1 MSPNGRSPSRCII
14 FNPAAG
20 RGLARR
26 RIARLQQLHRP
37 GDDFQATSAPGA
49 AEELALR
56 AVQQG
61 FDIILAAG
69 GDGTVHEA
77 ANGVLRSD
85 NSNVVFAPWPIGSAN
100 DYAFAL
106 GLPADW
112 PLRSDVNVQPRRVDA
127 GEIHIGNQRR
137 FFVNGMG
144 LGFNAAVT
152 LESRNIPRLRGLA
165 LYGLAFIK
173 AVARRYRYFDLTTT
187 IDAATIQQS
196 TLALTINLGPREGGF
211 IVTPQAKLD
220 DGYFD
225 IVQAGPLSRWQALTM
240 LPRLA
245 NGSLPRDN
253 PAIRQCHGQEIT
265 IRCSKPVPIHLDGEL
280 LNHSEVEISIRLLP
294 KVLTVLT
301 TSQSG
306 YLVS

>member
-1 MSPNGRSPSRCII
+1 MSERRSPARCII
-14 FNPAAG
+14 YNPTAG

-26 RIARLQQLHRP
+26 RIARLQQLRRP

-49 AEELALR
+49 AEELAHR

-61 FDIILAAG
+61 YDIILAAG

-85 NSNVVFAPWPIGSAN
+85 HSTVAFAPWPIGSAN

-106 GLPADW
+106 GLPTDW
-112 PLRSDVNVQPRRVDA
+112 PLRSDVDVQRRKVDA
-127 GEIHIGNQRR
+127 GEIRVGNRCR

-152 LESRNIPRLRGLA
+152 LESRTIPRLRGLA
-165 LYGLAFIK
+165 LYGLAFLK
-173 AVARRYRYFDLTTT
+173 AVARRYRYFDLKTS
-187 IDAATIQQS
+187 IDEATVQQS

-211 IVTPQAKLD
+211 LVTPQARLD

-225 IVQAGPLSRWQALTM
+225 IVQAGPISRWQALLM

-245 NGSLPRDN
+245 NGSLPNDN
-253 PAIRQCHGQEIT
+253 PAIRQCHGRDIS
-265 IRCSKPVPIHLDGEL
+265 IRCPEPVPIHLDGEL
-280 LNHSEVEISIRLLP
+280 FDHTGGDINIRLLP

-301 TSQSG
+301 TSQSR